1 MKKTVTEALQT
12 PVAGEF
18 DVLVAGAGPAGC
30 AAAVSAA
37 REGLSVALLERAP
50 GVGGMFTAGLV
61 TPLFDAQNK
70 TGFAAELRDE
80 MKARGNLGGMWDIC
94 FQPEGVAL
102 LLEEKLASAGVRL
115 FGGTWAA
122 RTLTEGSRVRGVVAE
137 SKKGRAAYLAKTV
150 IDCTGDGDL
159 CASAGVPF
167 DYGDENGNCQAC
179 TLMFTVTGT
188 DFKQSKPDELA
199 SLLNAAAKQH
209 GMDYVC
215 PFNNPY
221 MIDLP
226 GTSLRIVQLTHMK
239 SAALDP
245 EQSARALAEGRR
257 QVYDTLRV
265 LRLVPGFE
273 HVELVQT
280 ASMLGI
286 RESRRIHGKYT
297 LTADD
302 AVRGAVFADG
312 VTKAAFG
319 IDIHPHAGGVQVVKS
334 VKPYEIPLRAM
345 LAKGFDNLMM
355 AGRCIS
361 GEHEVMASYR
371 VTGDCLAMG
380 DACGVAAAESLKRGI
395 ALDKLPIKQLLTERY
410 GGICV

>member
-115 FGGTWAA
+115 FGSTWAA

-188 DFKQSKPDELA
+188 DFKQS
-199 SLLNAAAKQH
+199 
-209 GMDYVC
+209 
-215 PFNNPY
+215 
-221 MIDLP
+221 
-226 GTSLRIVQLTHMK
+226 
-239 SAALDP
+239 
-245 EQSARALAEGRR
+245 
-257 QVYDTLRV
+257 
-265 LRLVPGFE
+265 
-273 HVELVQT
+273 
-280 ASMLGI
+280 
-286 RESRRIHGKYT
+286 
-297 LTADD
+297 
-302 AVRGAVFADG
+302 
-312 VTKAAFG
+312 
-319 IDIHPHAGGVQVVKS
+319 
-334 VKPYEIPLRAM
+334 
-345 LAKGFDNLMM
+345 
-355 AGRCIS
+355 
-361 GEHEVMASYR
+361 
-371 VTGDCLAMG
+371 
-380 DACGVAAAESLKRGI
+380 
-395 ALDKLPIKQLLTERY
+395 
-410 GGICV
+410 